1 MFLLICTG
9 AAGVGYA
16 ASFTATGSGSDG
28 ALSAK
33 AVFVLGT
40 GTVDITLTNLLAAE
54 TSIGQSIS
62 DISFTISGATG
73 DAAYTGGS
81 ANAISITGAGVIP
94 TIPASPAS
102 SGFGWAIQ
110 TSGGTVTLE
119 GAGPLHQGKPVDLI
133 VGSGPYGANGMT
145 NTGGFDAH
153 DPSLQSSATFDLSL
167 PGVTSTSTLSNVTF
181 SFGTG
186 PDTFLAGVPGP
197 SPVAEPTSIL
207 LLGTVL
213 AITSK
218 LLARRASA

>member
-1 MFLLICTG
+1 M
-9 AAGVGYA
+9 
-16 ASFTATGSGSDG
+16 
-28 ALSAK
+28 
-33 AVFVLGT
+33 
-40 GTVDITLTNLLAAE
+40 
-54 TSIGQSIS
+54 
-62 DISFTISGATG
+62 
-73 DAAYTGGS
+73 
-81 ANAISITGAGVIP
+81 
-94 TIPASPAS
+94 
-102 SGFGWAIQ
+102 
-110 TSGGTVTLE
+110 
-119 GAGPLHQGKPVDLI
+119 GKPVDLI

-167 PGVTSTSTLSNVTF
+167 PGVTSTSTLSKVTF

-197 SPVAEPTSIL
+197 SPVPEPTSIL